1 MPNNFGNDNEVRC
14 SFCGKPQSQA
24 KRLISG
30 NGVYI
35 CDECVELCM
44 DIIADEDSLHRGRPQ
59 PKNEPRAEMV
69 LPKPQQIKKQLDEY
83 VIGQDEAKM
92 TLAVAVYNHYKRIFF
107 SGEDGGVE
115 IAKSNVLLLGP
126 TGVGKTY
133 LAQTLAKLLD
143 VPFAIADATTLTEAG
158 YVGED
163 VENILLRLIQAADYD
178 IERAEHGIIYVD
190 EIDKISRK
198 SENPSITR
206 DVSGEGVQQA
216 LLKILEGTIAGVP
229 PKGGR
234 KHPQQEVINIDTSNI
249 LFICGGAFDGLK
261 SVIQR
266 RTEAQTLGF
275 NSVIKSKDEL
285 DNTEWM
291 KEVTPHDLV
300 KFGLIP
306 ELVGRLP
313 VITALSD
320 LDKAALVRIL
330 TEPKNCLVSQY
341 KKLFD
346 LDKVDLEFTPEAL
359 DAIAEKTIAR
369 KTGARGLRSIMED
382 TLKNLMFEVP
392 SDYTIEKITVT
403 KDSVENGAAPEIVH
417 NPDRVPVKIKMTQ
430 PKRRARKDSAS

>member
-1 MPNNFGNDNEVRC
+1 MG
-14 SFCGKPQSQA
+14 
-24 KRLISG
+24 
-30 NGVYI
+30 
-35 CDECVELCM
+35 
-44 DIIADEDSLHRGRPQ
+44 
-59 PKNEPRAEMV
+59 
-69 LPKPQQIKKQLDEY
+69 
-83 VIGQDEAKM
+83 
-92 TLAVAVYNHYKRIFF
+92 
-107 SGEDGGVE
+107 
-115 IAKSNVLLLGP
+115 
-126 TGVGKTY
+126 
-133 LAQTLAKLLD
+133 
-143 VPFAIADATTLTEAG
+143 
-158 YVGED
+158 
-163 VENILLRLIQAADYD
+163 
-178 IERAEHGIIYVD
+178 
-190 EIDKISRK
+190 
-198 SENPSITR
+198 
-206 DVSGEGVQQA
+206 GEGVQQA
-216 LLKILEGTIAGVP
+216 LLKILEGTVSNVP
-229 PKGGR
+229 PQGGR
-234 KHPQQEVINIDTSNI
+234 KHPQQEFIQIDTTNI
-249 LFICGGAFDGLK
+249 LFICGGAFDGLDK
-261 SVIQR
+261 YILR
-266 RTEAQTLGF
+266 RTDKSALGF
-275 NSVIKSKDEL
+275 GSALKDNSSEAEKALLRKVE
-285 DNTEWM
+285 
-291 KEVTPHDLV
+291 PHDLV